1 MVDFE
6 IVQEWLEKAHED
18 FEFALVNFQER
29 RPFYAQMCFHFH
41 QAAEKYL
48 KSHIIANE
56 LEFRKI
62 HDLPVLLKV
71 CLEKDPSLA
80 ELQEACEYLNTF
92 YIETRYPVHWPTNY
106 DQEEAQKAKLAAE
119 HIRDA
124 IKDKL
129 KSFLT
134 RD

>member
-1 MVDFE
+1 MVDLE
-6 IVQEWLEKAHED
+6 IVQDWLKKADED
-18 FEFALVNFQER
+18 FEFALVNLQER
-29 RPFYAQMCFHFH
+29 KPFYAQICFHFH

-62 HDLPVLLKV
+62 HDLLVLLKV
-71 CLEKDPSLA
+71 CLEKDPPLG

-119 HIRDA
+119 HIRDV

-134 RD
+134 RG